1 MAKVIMI
8 QGTMSN
14 AGKSFLAAGLCRI
27 FKQDGFK
34 TAPFKSQNM
43 ALNSYITKDG
53 LEMGRAQVMQAEAAG
68 IEPEA
73 AMNPILLKPTS
84 NMGSQLIVNG
94 EVRGNYPAAEYFKM
108 KKSLIPD
115 IMDAYNSLASR
126 YDVIV
131 VEGAGSPAEINLREN
146 DIVNMGL
153 AEMLDAS
160 VLLAGD
166 IDRGGVFAQLYGTA
180 ALLTEQER
188 KRIRAFVINKF
199 RGDKEILK
207 PGLSMLYERI
217 QIPFAGVIPYMDVD
231 VDDEDS
237 LSERLTG
244 KHGAG
249 PLLDK
254 SGHAAFA
261 KISVIRLPRISN
273 FTDFNALE
281 RLPGIALSYVSRPE
295 ELVGSDLI
303 IIPGTKN
310 TMGDLKW
317 LRQNGLE
324 AVITRMA
331 RKGTPVI
338 GVCGGF
344 QMLGMSLSDPHG
356 VEEGGTMRGMELLP
370 IRTVFAEKKTR
381 TRVTGTARFSE
392 NGEPVNIFGYEIHM
406 GETIRDDGR
415 SFSEIHYDNGIAEKM
430 NAEAKVIAGTETG
443 SKTDLD
449 TNANSCAVVPES
461 VCSHS
466 HTADTKEDG
475 CVYKNVF
482 GTYVHGVF
490 DTEDMQNAVRTFLAT
505 QKGVRLE
512 DYGNGAT
519 FSMAKYKEEQYDK
532 MAKIIRENLDMDMIY
547 RILERKDVR

>member
-1 MAKVIMI
+1 MI

-27 FKQDGFK
+27 FKQDGLR

-43 ALNSYITKDG
+43 ALNSYITRDG

-126 YDVIV
+126 FDVIV

-153 AEMLDAS
+153 AEMLDAP

-180 ALLTEQER
+180 ALLTEAEQ

-207 PGLSMLYERI
+207 PGLAMLYERI
-217 QIPFAGVIPYMDVD
+217 RIPFAGVIPYMDVD

-244 KHGAG
+244 KHGSG
-249 PLLDK
+249 PLLDR
-254 SGHAAFA
+254 SGHEAFA
-261 KISVIRLPRISN
+261 KVTVVRLPRISN
-273 FTDFNALE
+273 FTDFNSLE

-295 ELVGSDLI
+295 ELTGSDLI

-317 LRQNGLE
+317 IRQNGLE

-331 RKGTPVI
+331 GKGTPVI

-344 QMLGMSLSDPHG
+344 QMLGTSLDDPHG

-370 IRTVFAEKKTR
+370 IRTIFAEKKTR

-392 NGEPVNIFGYEIHM
+392 DGEPVKISGYEIHM
-406 GETIRDDGR
+406 GETIRDGGR
-415 SFSEIHYDNGIAEKM
+415 NFSEICCSD
-430 NAEAKVIAGTETG
+430 GTG
-443 SKTDLD
+443 G
-449 TNANSCAVVPES
+449 
-461 VCSHS
+461 
-466 HTADTKEDG
+466 HTADTKDDG

-490 DTEDMQNAVRTFLAT
+490 DTEEMQTAVRNFLAK
-505 QKGVRLE
+505 QKGVRPE
-512 DYGNGAT
+512 EYESGVT

-547 RILERKDVR
+547 RILERKDVRG

>member
-1 MAKVIMI
+1 MI

-27 FKQDGFK
+27 FKQDGLK

-153 AEMLDAS
+153 AEMLDAP

-180 ALLTEQER
+180 ALLTEEER
-188 KRIRAFVINKF
+188 RRIRAFVINKF

-217 QIPFAGVIPYMDVD
+217 RIPFAGVIPYMDVD

-244 KHGAG
+244 KHGSG
-249 PLLDK
+249 PLLDR
-254 SGHAAFA
+254 SGHEAFA
-261 KISVIRLPRISN
+261 KVTVVRLPRISN
-273 FTDFNALE
+273 FTDFNSLE

-295 ELVGSDLI
+295 ELTGSDLI

-317 LRQNGLE
+317 IRQNGLE

-331 RKGTPVI
+331 GKGTPVI

-344 QMLGMSLSDPHG
+344 QILGTSLDDPYG

-370 IRTVFAEKKTR
+370 IRTIFAEKKTR
-381 TRVTGTARFSE
+381 TRVRGTARFSKA
-392 NGEPVNIFGYEIHM
+392 GEPVAISGYEIHM
-406 GETIRDDGR
+406 GETIRDGGR
-415 SFSEIHYDNGIAEKM
+415 NFSEICCSD
-430 NAEAKVIAGTETG
+430 GTG
-443 SKTDLD
+443 GY
-449 TNANSCAVVPES
+449 
-461 VCSHS
+461 
-466 HTADTKEDG
+466 TADTKEDG
-475 CVYKNVF
+475 CVYKNIF

-490 DTEDMQNAVRTFLAT
+490 DTEEMQTAVRNFLAK
-505 QKGVRLE
+505 QKGVRPDE
-512 DYGNGAT
+512 YESGVT

-547 RILERKDVR
+547 RILERKDVRG